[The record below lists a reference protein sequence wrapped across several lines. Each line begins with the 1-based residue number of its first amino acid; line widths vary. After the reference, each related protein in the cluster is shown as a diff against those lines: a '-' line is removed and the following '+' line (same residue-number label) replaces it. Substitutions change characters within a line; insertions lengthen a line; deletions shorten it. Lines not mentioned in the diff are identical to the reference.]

1 MNGPRVVLVRAATR
15 RTVRS
20 SGPAPAPAAREARSV
35 RLRVHDTSAGERAG
49 DRPVGSVPVITTH
62 PRDVGCFPTYAVV
75 PV

>member
-1 MNGPRVVLVRAATR
+1 VNGPRVVLVRTATQ

-35 RLRVHDTSAGERAG
+35 RLRVHDTSAGRAG